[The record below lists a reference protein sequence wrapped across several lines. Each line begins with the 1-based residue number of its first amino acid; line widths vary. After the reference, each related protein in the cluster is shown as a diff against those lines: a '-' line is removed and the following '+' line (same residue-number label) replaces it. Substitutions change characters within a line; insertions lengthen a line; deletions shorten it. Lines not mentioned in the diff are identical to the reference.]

1 MRIVPDTSTVIS
13 GLLWFGNPRRILD
26 LAEEGTVTIC
36 TSSDLL
42 NELEEVL
49 ARPKFTER
57 FVAVGTS
64 VEEVLDRFIELAE
77 VAEVVEKVTVVT
89 ADPDDDA
96 VISCALAARTDC
108 IVSGD
113 AHLLDLKSYGGI
125 EILSAA
131 QFLSEK
137 INQGGDPK

>member
-1 MRIVPDTSTVIS
+1 MRIVLDMNTVIS
-13 GLLWFGNPRRILD
+13 SLLWFGNPRQILD

-36 TSSDLL
+36 TSPDLL
-42 NELEEVL
+42 DELEEVL

-57 FVAVGTS
+57 FAAVGTS
-64 VEEVLDRFIELAE
+64 VEEVLDRFIELT
-77 VAEVVEKVTVVT
+77 EVVEKVTVVL

-96 VISCALAARTDC
+96 VISCALAAGADC

-113 AHLLDLKSYGGI
+113 EHLLSLKSYGGI

-131 QFLSEK
+131 QFLDEK
-137 INQGGDPK
+137 INQ

>member
-1 MRIVPDTSTVIS
+1 MRIVLDTNTVIS
-13 GLLWFGNPRRILD
+13 SLLWFGNPRQILD

-42 NELEEVL
+42 NELEKVL
-49 ARPKFTER
+49 ARPKFTGR
-57 FVAVGTS
+57 FAAVGTS

-77 VAEVVEKVTVVT
+77 VVEVLEKVTVVT

-96 VISCALAARTDC
+96 VISCALAAGADC

-113 AHLLDLKSYGGI
+113 AHLLDLKSYGDV

-131 QFLSEK
+131 QFLGEK
-137 INQGGDPK
+137 INQ